1 LNLVRTVDPEAYE
14 EYLKGR
20 YYWSKRTEESLRTA
34 IEHFEAAVRADPTY
48 APAYAALADSYNQ
61 LGTVMLGAEPPSV
74 MRPRAAEAAIRAL
87 QIDPDLAEAHATLGF
102 VKHYDW
108 QWAEA
113 ERELRRA
120 LELNPS
126 YALGHIW
133 YANFLICRKRLDEAV
148 AEVRKAEELDPLS
161 MVVLTNVG
169 WTLAFTGRLQEAI
182 DHYHKALALDRDYVQ
197 AHWRLGDAYARM
209 NRLDD
214 AIREIETTVALTHR
228 SPSSLAWL
236 AQVYGQAGRR
246 REAEAL
252 LAELRAV
259 AARRYVSPQG
269 ISVLYFTLGD
279 RDRGFQWLEKAYEE
293 RSNGIAYL
301 AVEPLLEPWR
311 GDPRYRDLMHRVGL
325 PE

>member
-1 LNLVRTVDPEAYE
+1 LGPA
-14 EYLKGR
+14 GR
-20 YYWSKRTEESLRTA
+20 YHWSKRTEESLRKA
-34 IEHFEAAVRADPTY
+34 IEYFDAAVSGDPTY
-48 APAYAALADSYNQ
+48 VPAYSALADSYNQ
-61 LGTVMLGAEPPSV
+61 LGTVMVGSEPPSV

-87 QIDPDLAEAHATLGF
+87 QIDPDLAEAHATLGY

-133 YANFLICRKRLDEAV
+133 YANFLVCRKRLDEAV

-197 AHWRLGDAYARM
+197 AHWRRSSRPPRAGVVGADSPLALRSLSRNTGHSVSHRAERLPDRANGDGIPR
-209 NRLDD
+209 RIPEVVD
-214 AIREIETTVALTHR
+214 ALLVGYRD
-228 SPSSLAWL
+228 SPRRQCSPRSSLNFW
-236 AQVYGQAGRR
+236 GR
-246 REAEAL
+246 
-252 LAELRAV
+252 
-259 AARRYVSPQG
+259 
-269 ISVLYFTLGD
+269 
-279 RDRGFQWLEKAYEE
+279 
-293 RSNGIAYL
+293 
-301 AVEPLLEPWR
+301 
-311 GDPRYRDLMHRVGL
+311 
-325 PE
+325 